1 MNKFTSW
8 LLWSVDKHPNDEQMV
23 AFING
28 ELTLRKHATVA
39 HHLEGCWK
47 CLARKKQ
54 MEETVFA
61 LVERRERRQLPHLPP
76 SDGAEGRLVA
86 LLNEQSIRKEQSS
99 RNHFLHGLRLFL
111 PSSMNPVLAS
121 ILVVTLASV
130 TLFFIW
136 QQAATSLSASDL
148 LGKAMANEHASA
160 ERAQPGVVY
169 QKLSIRRGTHTIER
183 TVYRDLQRKRM
194 AKVQHLDE
202 TATAMK
208 HALEAGGVS
217 WDEPLSAIDYNR
229 WRDNQRSATDHVKQ
243 AGDGLVSVITSLQD
257 GPILQESLTMR
268 TSDFHPVRRTIE
280 TRSQDTLEIAE
291 LSYTEL
297 KWGEANE
304 ALWKPLSP
312 MLHGE
317 SQPELSLPTRGL
329 LSSDQLDVAELEAR
343 LVLNKLNADASEQ
356 IEIKRSRNAVHV
368 EGIVDTTERQR
379 ALSAG
384 LRQVAHVVPSI
395 LSLEQLN
402 ARHNEESGAAAIR
415 ESAVAAQSGPLEEFF
430 RERSRSAEEMG
441 RVSNQLLSLS
451 LEIQREGNA
460 LAELNRRF
468 HGDDEL
474 DPSGR
479 SALAQLLTN
488 HSSMLRTALRSE
500 MEILH
505 SISLIPEQST
515 EDGQTITSTAIGL
528 MDQSKRNVALC
539 RELISSS
546 NSSPRTA
553 QSIASE
559 MAKTLHLL
567 SRNTVLLA
575 AESNSTHYK

>member
-1 MNKFTSW
+1 
-8 LLWSVDKHPNDEQMV
+8 
-23 AFING
+23 
-28 ELTLRKHATVA
+28 
-39 HHLEGCWK
+39 
-47 CLARKKQ
+47 
-54 MEETVFA
+54 
-61 LVERRERRQLPHLPP
+61 
-76 SDGAEGRLVA
+76 
-86 LLNEQSIRKEQSS
+86 
-99 RNHFLHGLRLFL
+99 
-111 PSSMNPVLAS
+111 MNPVLAS
-121 ILVVTLASV
+121 IFVVALASI
-130 TLFFIW
+130 TLFVIW
-136 QQAATSLSASDL
+136 QQAAPSLSASDL
-148 LGKAMANEHASA
+148 LGKAMANEHAAA

-169 QKLSIRRGTHTIER
+169 QKLSIRRGTHSIER
-183 TVYRDLQRKRM
+183 TVYRDLQRKRV

-229 WRDNQRSATDHVKQ
+229 WRENQRFATDHVKQ
-243 AGDGLVSVITSLQD
+243 AGDGLVSVITSVQD

-297 KWGEANE
+297 KWSEANE
-304 ALWKPLSP
+304 ALWEPPSL

-317 SQPELSLPTRGL
+317 SEPTLSLPTRELPSGE
-329 LSSDQLDVAELEAR
+329 QLDVAELEAR
-343 LVLNKLNADASEQ
+343 LVLNKLNADATEQ
-356 IEIKRSRNAVHV
+356 IEIKRSRNTVHV

-379 ALSAG
+379 ALSAE

-395 LSLEQLN
+395 LSLEELN
-402 ARHNEESGAAAIR
+402 ARRNAESGAAAVI
-415 ESAVAAQSGPLEEFF
+415 ENAATAQPAPLEAFF
-430 RERSRSAEEMG
+430 DEKSRSAEEMD

-460 LAELNRRF
+460 LSELNRRF
-468 HGDDEL
+468 QGDEEL

-479 SALAQLLTN
+479 SALTQLLTN
-488 HSSMLRTALRSE
+488 HSSMLRTALHSE

-505 SISLIPEQST
+505 SISPVPEPST
-515 EDGQTITSTAIGL
+515 EDGQTIPTIGTSL
-528 MDQSKRNVALC
+528 MEQSKRNVALC

-546 NSSPRTA
+546 NSSSRTA

-575 AESNSTHYK
+575 SESSSSH

>member
-1 MNKFTSW
+1 MSKFTSW
-8 LLWSVDKHPNDEQMV
+8 LLWSGDKHLSDEQMV

-28 ELTLRKHATVA
+28 ELTLRKHAAVS

-61 LVERRERRQLPHLPP
+61 LVERRERRLRPHLPL
-76 SDGAEGRLVA
+76 SAGAEGRLVA
-86 LLNEQSIRKEQSS
+86 LLNEQSVREEQLS
-99 RNHFLHGLRLFL
+99 RNTLLYGLRSHL

-121 ILVVTLASV
+121 IFVVTLASI
-130 TLFFIW
+130 TLFVIW
-136 QQAATSLSASDL
+136 QHAATSPSASDL

-169 QKLSIRRGTHTIER
+169 QKLSIRRGAHSMER
-183 TVYRDLQRKRM
+183 TVYRDLQRKRV
-194 AKVQHLDE
+194 AKKQHLDE

-208 HALEAGGVS
+208 QALEAGGVS

-229 WRDNQRSATDHVKQ
+229 WRETQRSATDRVKQ
-243 AGDGLVSVITSLQD
+243 TGDGLVSVITSVQD

-304 ALWKPLSP
+304 ALWEQLTPI
-312 MLHGE
+312 LHEG
-317 SQPELSLPTRGL
+317 SRPELILPARSLLNGE
-329 LSSDQLDVAELEAR
+329 QLDVAELEAS
-343 LVLNKLNADASEQ
+343 LVLNKLNADVTEQ

-379 ALSAG
+379 VLSAE
-384 LRQVAHVVPSI
+384 LRQVAHVLPSI
-395 LSLEQLN
+395 LSLEELN
-402 ARHNEESGAAAIR
+402 ARRNAESSVASIR
-415 ESAVAAQSGPLEEFF
+415 ESAVTAQPAPLEEFF
-430 RERSRSAEEMG
+430 RENSRNAEEMAS
-441 RVSNQLLSLS
+441 VSSQLLSLS

-460 LAELNRRF
+460 LTELNRRF

-474 DPSGR
+474 DATGR
-479 SALAQLLTN
+479 SALTQLLAN

-505 SISLIPEQST
+505 SISLVSEQST
-515 EDGQTITSTAIGL
+515 EAGQTLTSTSTSL
-528 MDQSKRNVALC
+528 LEQSKRNVALC

-546 NSSPRTA
+546 NSSSRTA

-559 MAKTLHLL
+559 MAKTIHLL

-575 AESNSTHYK
+575 SESSPSH

>member
-1 MNKFTSW
+1 MSKFTSW
-8 LLWSVDKHPNDEQMV
+8 LLRSADKHPSDDQMV

-28 ELTLRKHATVA
+28 ELTLRRHAVVA
-39 HHLEGCWK
+39 RHLEGCWK
-47 CLARKKQ
+47 CLAMKKQ
-54 MEETVFA
+54 IEETIFA
-61 LVERRERRQLPHLPP
+61 LVERRERRLRPLLPP
-76 SDGAEGRLVA
+76 SAGAEGRLVA
-86 LLNEQSIRKEQSS
+86 LLNEQSIREEQSS
-99 RNHFLHGLRLFL
+99 QNSLLYGLRAFL

-121 ILVVTLASV
+121 ICVVTLASI
-130 TLFFIW
+130 TLFVIW
-136 QQAATSLSASDL
+136 QHAATSLSASDL

-169 QKLSIRRGTHTIER
+169 QKLSIRRGTHSMER
-183 TVYRDLQRKRM
+183 TVYRDLQRKRV
-194 AKVQHLDE
+194 AKAQHLDE
-202 TATAMK
+202 TAASMK
-208 HALEAGGVS
+208 HALEGGGVS

-229 WRDNQRSATDHVKQ
+229 WRENQRFATDHVRQ
-243 AGDGLVSVITSLQD
+243 AGDGLVSVVTSVQD

-304 ALWKPLSP
+304 ALWEPLSS

-317 SQPELSLPTRGL
+317 SRPELRLPPREL
-329 LSSDQLDVAELEAR
+329 LSGEQLDVAELEAR
-343 LVLNKLNADASEQ
+343 LVLNKLNADATEQ
-356 IEIKRSRNAVHV
+356 IEIKRSRNMVRV
-368 EGIVDTTERQR
+368 EGIVNTTERQR
-379 ALSAG
+379 ALSAE
-384 LRQVAHVVPSI
+384 LQKVAHVVPSI
-395 LSLEQLN
+395 LSLEELN
-402 ARHNEESGAAAIR
+402 ARHNAESGAIAIR
-415 ESAVAAQSGPLEEFF
+415 ESAVMAQPAPLEEFF
-430 RERSRSAEEMG
+430 RENSRSAEEMG
-441 RVSNQLLSLS
+441 TVSNRLLSLS

-460 LAELNRRF
+460 LTELNRRF

-479 SALAQLLTN
+479 SALTQLLTN

-515 EDGQTITSTAIGL
+515 DDGQTITSTVTGL
-528 MDQSKRNVALC
+528 MEQSMRNVALC

-546 NSSPRTA
+546 NSSSRTA
-553 QSIASE
+553 QSIAFE
-559 MAKTLHLL
+559 MAKTLHSL

-575 AESNSTHYK
+575 SESSSSY

>member
-8 LLWSVDKHPNDEQMV
+8 LLWSADKHPNDEQMV

-28 ELTLRKHATVA
+28 ELTLRRHAAVA

-61 LVERRERRQLPHLPP
+61 LVERRERRLRPHLP
-76 SDGAEGRLVA
+76 SSAGAEGRLVA
-86 LLNEQSIRKEQSS
+86 LLNEQSIREEQSS
-99 RNHFLHGLRLFL
+99 RNSLLQGFRSLV

-121 ILVVTLASV
+121 ICVVTLALV

-160 ERAQPGVVY
+160 ERGQPGVVY
-169 QKLSIRRGTHTIER
+169 QKLVIRRGTHSVER
-183 TVYRDLQRKRM
+183 TVYRDLQRKRVV
-194 AKVQHLDE
+194 KVPHLDE
-202 TATAMK
+202 AATTMK
-208 HALEAGGVS
+208 WALEASGVS
-217 WDEPLSAIDYNR
+217 WDEPLSAMDYNR
-229 WRDNQRSATDHVKQ
+229 WRENQRSATDHVKQ
-243 AGDGLVSVITSLQD
+243 DGDGLMSVITSVQD
-257 GPILQESLTMR
+257 GPIVEESLTMR

-304 ALWKPLSP
+304 ALWEPLSP

-317 SQPELSLPTRGL
+317 SQPELHLPIRGL
-329 LSSDQLDVAELEAR
+329 PSVEQLDVAELEAR
-343 LVLNKLNADASEQ
+343 LVLNKLNADANEQ
-356 IEIKRSRNAVHV
+356 IEIKRSRSAVHV

-384 LRQVAHVVPSI
+384 LRQVTHVIPSI
-395 LSLEQLN
+395 LSLEDLN
-402 ARHNEESGAAAIR
+402 ARRIAESGAASIR
-415 ESAVAAQSGPLEEFF
+415 ESAAAAQPAPLEEFL
-430 RERSRSAEEMG
+430 REKSRSAEEMG

-460 LAELNRRF
+460 LTELNRRF
-468 HGDDEL
+468 HGDDAL

-479 SALAQLLTN
+479 SALTQLLAN
-488 HSSMLRTALRSE
+488 HSSMLRAALSSE

-505 SISLIPEQST
+505 SISLVPELST
-515 EDGQTITSTAIGL
+515 EDGQTITSTATDL
-528 MDQSKRNVALC
+528 MEQSKRNVALC

-546 NSSPRTA
+546 NSSSRTA
-553 QSIASE
+553 PSIASE

-575 AESNSTHYK
+575 SESSSSH

>member
-8 LLWSVDKHPNDEQMV
+8 LLWSVDRHPSDGQMV

-28 ELTLRKHATVA
+28 ELNLRKHAAVA

-47 CLARKKQ
+47 CLVRKKQ

-61 LVERRERRQLPHLPP
+61 LVGWRERRLRPHLPP
-76 SDGAEGRLVA
+76 SADAQGRLVA
-86 LLNEQSIRKEQSS
+86 LLNEQSIREEQSL
-99 RNHFLHGLRLFL
+99 RNSLLPGLRSLL
-111 PSSMNPVLAS
+111 PFFMHPVFAS
-121 ILVVTLASV
+121 IFVVTLASV
-130 TLFFIW
+130 TLFAIW

-148 LGKAMANEHASA
+148 LGKALANERASA

-169 QKLSIRRGTHTIER
+169 QKLLFRRGTHSMER
-183 TVYRDLQRKRM
+183 TVYRDLQRKRV
-194 AKVQHLDE
+194 AKEQHLDAA
-202 TATAMK
+202 ATAMRQ
-208 HALEAGGVS
+208 ALEASGVS
-217 WDEPLSAIDYNR
+217 WDEPLSAIEYNR
-229 WRDNQRSATDHVKQ
+229 WRENQRSTTDHVKQ
-243 AGDGLVSVITSLQD
+243 DGDGLVSVITSVPD
-257 GPILQESLTMR
+257 GPILKESLTMR
-268 TSDFHPVRRTIE
+268 SSDFHPVRRTIE

-304 ALWKPLSP
+304 ALWEPLSP
-312 MLHGE
+312 ALHGE
-317 SQPELSLPTRGL
+317 SEHELSLPTRVL
-329 LSSDQLDVAELEAR
+329 LSGEQLDVAELEAR
-343 LVLNKLNADASEQ
+343 LVLNKLNADATEQ
-356 IEIKRSRNAVHV
+356 IEIKRSKNAVHV
-368 EGIVDTTERQR
+368 EGIVDTTQRQR
-379 ALSAG
+379 ALSAE

-395 LSLEQLN
+395 LSLEELN
-402 ARHNEESGAAAIR
+402 AHRNTEPGEASIR
-415 ESAVAAQSGPLEEFF
+415 EGTVAAQPAPLEEFF
-430 RERSRSAEEMG
+430 RERSGSAEEMG

-468 HGDDEL
+468 HRNDEL

-479 SALAQLLTN
+479 SALTQLLSN

-505 SISLIPEQST
+505 SISLVAEQGT
-515 EDGQTITSTAIGL
+515 EDGQTITSTATTL
-528 MDQSKRNVALC
+528 MEQSTRNVALC

-546 NSSPRTA
+546 SSPPRTA

-575 AESNSTHYK
+575 SESSSSY

>member
-8 LLWSVDKHPNDEQMV
+8 LLWSTDNHPSDEQMV

-28 ELTLRKHATVA
+28 ELTLRKHAAVA

-61 LVERRERRQLPHLPP
+61 LVERRERRLRLHLPP
-76 SDGAEGRLVA
+76 SAGGEGRLVA
-86 LLNEQSIRKEQSS
+86 LLNEQSIREEQSS
-99 RNHFLHGLRLFL
+99 RNFLFHGLRSHL
-111 PSSMNPVLAS
+111 PSFMNPVLAS
-121 ILVVTLASV
+121 IFVVTLASI
-130 TLFFIW
+130 TLFVIW
-136 QQAATSLSASDL
+136 QHAATSLSASEL
-148 LGKAMANEHASA
+148 LGKAMNNEHAA
-160 ERAQPGVVY
+160 NERAQPGVVY
-169 QKLSIRRGTHTIER
+169 QRLSIRRGAHSMER
-183 TVYRDLQRKRM
+183 TVYRDLQRKRV
-194 AKVQHLDE
+194 AKRQHLDE
-202 TATAMK
+202 TATSMK
-208 HALEAGGVS
+208 QALEAGGVS

-229 WRDNQRSATDHVKQ
+229 WRENQRFAMDHVKQ
-243 AGDGLVSVITSLQD
+243 AGNGLVSVITSVQD

-280 TRSQDTLEIAE
+280 TRNQDTLEIAE

-304 ALWKPLSP
+304 ALWEPLSL
-312 MLHGE
+312 MLHGGNE
-317 SQPELSLPTRGL
+317 LELSLPIRGL
-329 LSSDQLDVAELEAR
+329 LSGEQLDVAELEAR
-343 LVLNKLNADASEQ
+343 LVLNKLNADATEQ

-379 ALSAG
+379 SLSAE
-384 LRQVAHVVPSI
+384 LRQVAHVIPSI
-395 LSLEQLN
+395 LSLEELN
-402 ARHNEESGAAAIR
+402 ARSNAASGAASIR
-415 ESAVAAQSGPLEEFF
+415 ESTVAAQPAPLEEFF
-430 RERSRSAEEMG
+430 REKSRSAEEMAS
-441 RVSNQLLSLS
+441 VSSQLLGLS

-460 LAELNRRF
+460 LTELNRRF
-468 HGDDEL
+468 HGDGEL
-474 DPSGR
+474 AATGR
-479 SALAQLLTN
+479 SALTQLLAN

-505 SISLIPEQST
+505 SISLMSEQST
-515 EDGQTITSTAIGL
+515 EVEQPITSTATGL
-528 MDQSKRNVALC
+528 VEQAKSNVALC

-546 NSSPRTA
+546 NTSSRTA

-567 SRNTVLLA
+567 SSNTVLLA
-575 AESNSTHYK
+575 SESSPSH

>member
-8 LLWSVDKHPNDEQMV
+8 LLWSADNHASDEQMV

-28 ELTLRKHATVA
+28 ELTLRKHAAVA
-39 HHLEGCWK
+39 HHLESCWK

-61 LVERRERRQLPHLPP
+61 LVERRERRLRPHVPP
-76 SDGAEGRLVA
+76 SAGAEGRLVA
-86 LLNEQSIRKEQSS
+86 LLNEQSIREEQSS
-99 RNHFLHGLRLFL
+99 RNSLLYRLRSFL

-121 ILVVTLASV
+121 ICVVTLASV
-130 TLFFIW
+130 TLFVIW

-160 ERAQPGVVY
+160 EGAQPGVVY
-169 QKLSIRRGTHTIER
+169 QKLSIRRGTHSIER
-183 TVYRDLQRKRM
+183 TVYRDLQRKRV
-194 AKVQHLDE
+194 AKAQHLDE

-229 WRDNQRSATDHVKQ
+229 WRDNQRFATDHVKQ
-243 AGDGLVSVITSLQD
+243 AGDGLVSVITSMQE

-297 KWGEANE
+297 KWSEANE
-304 ALWKPLSP
+304 ALWEPLSP

-317 SQPELSLPTRGL
+317 SEPTLSLSTREL
-329 LSSDQLDVAELEAR
+329 LSGEQLDVAELEAR
-343 LVLNKLNADASEQ
+343 LVLNKLNADATEQ

-379 ALSAG
+379 ALSAE

-395 LSLEQLN
+395 LSVEQLN
-402 ARHNEESGAAAIR
+402 ARRNAESGEAAIS
-415 ESAVAAQSGPLEEFF
+415 ENAVTAQPAPLEEFF
-430 RERSRSAEEMG
+430 REKSRSAEEMD

-460 LAELNRRF
+460 LTELNRRF
-468 HGDDEL
+468 QGHEDL

-479 SALAQLLTN
+479 SALRQLFTN
-488 HSSMLRTALRSE
+488 HSLMLRTALRSE

-505 SISLIPEQST
+505 SISPVPEPST
-515 EDGQTITSTAIGL
+515 EDGQTIPTTGTSL
-528 MDQSKRNVALC
+528 MEQSKRNVALC

-575 AESNSTHYK
+575 SESSSSH

>member
-1 MNKFTSW
+1 MTKFTSW
-8 LLWSVDKHPNDEQMV
+8 LLWSADKHPSDEQMV

-28 ELTLRKHATVA
+28 ELNLRRHAAVA
-39 HHLEGCWK
+39 HHLECCWK

-61 LVERRERRQLPHLPP
+61 LVGRRERRLRPHLPL
-76 SDGAEGRLVA
+76 SADAEGRLVV
-86 LLNEQSIRKEQSS
+86 LLNEQSIREEQSARS
-99 RNHFLHGLRLFL
+99 SIWHGFRPLLLQF
-111 PSSMNPVLAS
+111 MNPVLAS
-121 ILVVTLASV
+121 IFVVTLASV
-130 TLFFIW
+130 TLFAIW
-136 QQAATSLSASDL
+136 QQAATSPSASDL
-148 LGKAMANEHASA
+148 LGKAMASEHASA

-169 QKLSIRRGTHTIER
+169 QKLSIRRGTHSMER
-183 TVYRDLQRKRM
+183 TIYRDLQRKRV
-194 AKVQHLDE
+194 AKKQHLDE
-202 TATAMK
+202 TAKAMK
-208 HALEAGGVS
+208 QALEAGGVS

-229 WRDNQRSATDHVKQ
+229 WRQNQRSAKDHVKQ
-243 AGDGLVSVITSLQD
+243 AGDGLVSVITSVQD

-297 KWGEANE
+297 KWNEANE
-304 ALWKPLSP
+304 ALWEPFSP
-312 MLHGE
+312 VLHE
-317 SQPELSLPTRGL
+317 ENEPVVRLPTRNL
-329 LSSDQLDVAELEAR
+329 LSSEQLDVAELEAR
-343 LVLNKLNADASEQ
+343 LVLNKLNADATEQ

-379 ALSAG
+379 VLSTE

-395 LSLEQLN
+395 LSLEELN
-402 ARHNEESGAAAIR
+402 AHRSAESDPASIR
-415 ESAVAAQSGPLEEFF
+415 ESAVAAQPAPLEEFF
-430 RERSRSAEEMG
+430 REKSRSAEEMG

-460 LAELNRRF
+460 LTELNRRF
-468 HGDDEL
+468 HGDDGL
-474 DPSGR
+474 DSSGR
-479 SALAQLLTN
+479 SALTQLLAN

-505 SISLIPEQST
+505 SLSLVPEQSA
-515 EDGQTITSTAIGL
+515 EEEQTITPTATGLIEQST
-528 MDQSKRNVALC
+528 RNVSLC

-546 NSSPRTA
+546 NSLPRTA
-553 QSIASE
+553 QSIAPE

-575 AESNSTHYK
+575 SESSSSH